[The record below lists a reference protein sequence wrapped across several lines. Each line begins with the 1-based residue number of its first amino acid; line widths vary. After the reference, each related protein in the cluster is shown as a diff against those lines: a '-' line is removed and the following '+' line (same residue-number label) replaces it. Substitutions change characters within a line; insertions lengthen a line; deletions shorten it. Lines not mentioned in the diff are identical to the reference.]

1 VAAESRPAAVVAQP
15 QLVVAEADLSPVVP
29 ADLQPVAA
37 ADLQPVA
44 VVVQPQPVLAGAEQ
58 RSRVL
63 PGPW

>member
-15 QLVVAEADLSPVVP
+15 QLVVEADLSPVVP
-29 ADLQPVAA
+29 GDLQPVAA